1 MPSCPRTVA
10 KPPMLLDAVRRV
22 IRERY
27 FSLRTEEQYVCFA
40 RGFVNIHKRR
50 YPCDLGTTEIRAY
63 LSMLANE
70 RRVSAS
76 THHQALSALL
86 FLYRRVLGVELPWL
100 DGIERPRRPARLPVV
115 LTHDE
120 EHAVFTQLRGEH
132 LLLARLLYGT
142 GMRIAEALQLRVK
155 DFCFDRRTQLARQG
169 ACSARKRQERRP
181 TAQARSASGVM
192 A

>member
-1 MPSCPRTVA
+1 MPSCPRDAA

-22 IRERY
+22 IRERH
-27 FSLRTEEQYVCFA
+27 FSLRTEEQYVYWV
-40 RGFVNIHKRR
+40 RGFVNFHNRR
-50 YPCDLGTTEIRAY
+50 HPRDLGATEVQAY

-76 THHQALSALL
+76 THNQALSALL

-120 EHAVFTQLRGEH
+120 VRAVFAHLRGEH

-155 DFCFDRRTQLARQG
+155 DICFDRRTPAMR
-169 ACSARKRQERRP
+169 
-181 TAQARSASGVM
+181 
-192 A
+192 